1 MIDSENLPANAYEL
15 LVQGVV
21 NYAIYMLDPTGHV
34 VSWNPGAERIK
45 GYNADEIIGTH
56 FSRFY
61 LDEDRAAGVPENAL
75 KIAAEVGRFTT
86 ESWRRRK
93 DGSRFWAMV
102 AIDAIRRGDRLIGFA
117 KITRDMTEQHAAQL
131 AALESE
137 RRFRLLVQGVTD
149 YAIYMLSP
157 EGRITNWNAGAERI
171 KGYASSEVIGEHFS
185 RFYTPEDVDIG
196 LPDKALATAVR
207 DGRYEAEGWRCRK
220 DGSRF
225 WAGVLVDAIY
235 DNGQLIGFA
244 KITRDLSERREAQ
257 IQLERSREQL
267 FQAQKM
273 EAIGQ
278 LTGGIAHDFNNLL
291 TGITGSLELL
301 KARIAQGRLSDLDRF
316 ITAGLGAALRAGSLT
331 HRLLA
336 FARRQALDP
345 KQISANSLITGM
357 LELVQRTVG
366 PAIKVKATLMS
377 GLWPTLCDPH
387 QLENTI
393 LNLCINARDAMPD
406 GGQLTIETA
415 NVCIDDRGGRER
427 DMQPGQYTEI
437 RVTDT
442 GTGMPPDVVARVFEP
457 FFTTKPLGQGTG
469 LGLSMIYGFVKQSD
483 GQVRITS
490 ELGVGTN
497 VHIYL
502 PRDTGAA
509 GGDAPEIKL
518 AQLTRAQAGETILI
532 VDDEPTVRMLIT
544 EVLEGLGY
552 AAIEAADAT
561 SALKV
566 LQSNVRIDLLITD
579 IGLPGSMTGVQ
590 MAATARAE
598 RPDLKVLFITGY
610 PLRVATDI
618 GRLDANMHMLAK
630 PFTIETLA
638 SRIEAILKT
647 SQRVFDRRRSF
658 D

>member
-1 MIDSENLPANAYEL
+1 MIDFENLSTNAYEL
-15 LVQGVV
+15 LIQGVV
-21 NYAIYMLDPTGHV
+21 DYAIYLLDPNGYV
-34 VSWNPGAERIK
+34 VSRNPGAERIK
-45 GYNADEIIGTH
+45 GYTADEIVGAH

-61 LDEDRAAGVPENAL
+61 TDEDRAAGVPERAL
-75 KIAAEVGRFTT
+75 KIAADTGRFTT
-86 ESWRRRK
+86 EAWRCRK

-102 AIDAIRRGDRLIGFA
+102 ALDAIRRDDRLIGFA
-117 KITRDMTEQHAAQL
+117 KITRDITEQRAAQL

-185 RFYTPEDVDIG
+185 RFYTPEDVDRG
-196 LPDKALATAVR
+196 LPEKALAAALR

-257 IQLERSREQL
+257 IQLEQSREQL

-301 KARIAQGRLSDLDRF
+301 KARIAQGRLGDLDRF
-316 ITAGLGAALRAGSLT
+316 ITAAHGAALRAGSLT

-345 KQISANSLITGM
+345 KQISANSLVTDM
-357 LELVQRTVG
+357 RDLVQRTVG
-366 PAIKVKATLMS
+366 PGIKVKTTLMS
-377 GLWPTLCDPH
+377 GLWPNLCDPH
-387 QLENTI
+387 QLENAI
-393 LNLCINARDAMPD
+393 LNLCINARDAMPA

-415 NVCIDDRGGRER
+415 NVCIDERGARER

-437 RVTDT
+437 CVTDT

-490 ELGVGTN
+490 ELGVGTS
-497 VHIYL
+497 VRIYL
-502 PRDTGAA
+502 PRAA
-509 GGDAPEIKL
+509 GRAEEDLPEIKQ
-518 AQLTRAQAGETILI
+518 AEPNRAKAGETVLI

-552 AAIEAADAT
+552 AAIEAADAN

-579 IGLPGSMTGVQ
+579 IGLPGSLSGLQ
-590 MAATARAE
+590 MVDAARFD
-598 RPDLKVLFITGY
+598 RPDLKVLCITGY
-610 PLRVATDI
+610 PLEQFRADWNR
-618 GRLDANMHMLAK
+618 GGFRNGCDL
-630 PFTIETLA
+630 
-638 SRIEAILKT
+638 
-647 SQRVFDRRRSF
+647 
-658 D
+658 

>member
-1 MIDSENLPANAYEL
+1 MIDSENLSANAYEL
-15 LVQGVV
+15 LIQGVV
-21 NYAIYMLDPTGHV
+21 DYAIYLLDPKGYV
-34 VSWNPGAERIK
+34 MSWNPGAERIK
-45 GYNADEIIGTH
+45 GYTADEIVGTH

-61 LDEDRAAGVPENAL
+61 TDEDRAAGAPENAL
-75 KIAAEVGRFTT
+75 KVATKTGRFTT
-86 ESWRRRK
+86 EAWRRRK

-131 AALESE
+131 AALETE

-196 LPDKALATAVR
+196 LPEKALATAVR
-207 DGRYEAEGWRCRK
+207 DGRYESEGWRCRK
-220 DGSRF
+220 DGRRF

-257 IQLERSREQL
+257 IQLEQSREQL
-267 FQAQKM
+267 FQSQKM

-301 KARIAQGRLSDLDRF
+301 KAQVTRGRIANLDRF
-316 ITAGLGAALRAGSLT
+316 ITAAQGAAARAAALT

-336 FARRQALDP
+336 FARRQALEP
-345 KQISANSLITGM
+345 KRISANSLITDM
-357 LELVQRTVG
+357 MDLVQRTVG
-366 PAIKVKATLMS
+366 PGTRVSSTLMS
-377 GLWPTLCDPH
+377 DLWPSLCDPH
-387 QLENTI
+387 QLENAI

-415 NVCIDDRGGRER
+415 NVCIDDHGARNRG
-427 DMQPGQYTEI
+427 MQPGQYIEI
-437 RVTDT
+437 GVTDT

-483 GQVRITS
+483 GQVRVTS
-490 ELGVGTN
+490 ELGVGTS
-497 VHIYL
+497 VRIYL
-502 PRDTGAA
+502 PRAA
-509 GGDAPEIKL
+509 GAVEDDAPQVKPAEP
-518 AQLTRAQAGETILI
+518 TRANAGETILI

-579 IGLPGSMTGVQ
+579 VGLPGSLTGLQ
-590 MAATARAE
+590 MVDAARID
-598 RPDLKVLFITGY
+598 RPDLKVLCITGY
-610 PLRVATDI
+610 PLKVATQAD
-618 GRLDANMHMLAK
+618 GLETVMHMLPK
-630 PFTIETLA
+630 PFTLETLA
-638 SRIEAILKT
+638 SRVEAIIGK
-647 SQRVFDRRRSF
+647 S
-658 D
+658 